1 MATTL
6 CRRATTRSH
15 YREAAHES
23 IFQTLRGHPSFPVH
37 QLRPP
42 PVGGGR
48 QHDPDPSREGLAPLV
63 RRGHPR
69 GKRLARQHRPAHGP
83 LRESHFLPL
92 CARHGVAQLLQ
103 RDADGFPHEKAR
115 SGGPPRGR
123 REGRPLAGDPRRCQN
138 RDPHHTIPRSKGGRH
153 PPVRVCDE
161 ALSQILDRV
170 HTQRSHG
177 THRISGVFPCCS
189 RCARC
194 TAKRPVESIPHCA
207 DIFSPARGSFAGG
220 RRGGGDPRS
229 CGSG

>member
-23 IFQTLRGHPSFPVH
+23 IFQTLRGHPAFPVH

-69 GKRLARQHRPAHGP
+69 GQRLARQHRPAHGP

-92 CARHGVAQLLQ
+92 RARHGVAQLLQ

-138 RDPHHTIPRSKGGRH
+138 RDPHHTIPRSESGRH
-153 PPVRVCDE
+153 PPVRFCDE
-161 ALSQILDRV
+161 A
-170 HTQRSHG
+170 
-177 THRISGVFPCCS
+177 
-189 RCARC
+189 
-194 TAKRPVESIPHCA
+194 
-207 DIFSPARGSFAGG
+207 FS
-220 RRGGGDPRS
+220 
-229 CGSG
+229 